1 MGEEARAAEYRTMPG
16 IPEGQR
22 SLWAGGILMP
32 RRPDVIAPR
41 IPLFLIASVVSREVK
56 KAGEELMRIV
66 VKKVKGHYYD
76 IRVRTRSVRRALLP
90 EIPWADPSEYSMVV
104 ADP

>member
-1 MGEEARAAEYRTMPG
+1 M
-16 IPEGQR
+16 
-22 SLWAGGILMP
+22 MP
-32 RRPDVIAPR
+32 RRPAIVIPK

-56 KAGEELMRIV
+56 EAGEELVRLV

-76 IRVRTRSVRRALLP
+76 ISVRTRKIIHPLQSVP
-90 EIPWADPSEYSMVV
+90 QADPAEYLMVV

>member
-1 MGEEARAAEYRTMPG
+1 
-16 IPEGQR
+16 
-22 SLWAGGILMP
+22 MP
-32 RRPDVIAPR
+32 RRPAVVTPG

-56 KAGEELMRIV
+56 QAGEELVRIV

-76 IRVRTRSVRRALLP
+76 ISVRTRSVYRVLRP
-90 EIPWADPSEYSMVV
+90 EMPRFDPAEYCMVV